1 MACVNH
7 SQAEGDEGEKFGKFN
22 DCKFRESVLLMSG
35 GIGGGVMVVVV
46 GTYIIRRAEVGPCLA
61 CGLIPSPLHPF

>member
-22 DCKFRESVLLMSG
+22 DRKFRESVLLMSG
-35 GIGGGVMVVVV
+35 GIVGGG
-46 GTYIIRRAEVGPCLA
+46 GEGGGGRYIHTSSEVRRLA
-61 CGLIPSPLHPF
+61 HA